1 MDTHRHPLVDKT
13 RKENGLEMSWRQQAI
28 VDTCFE
34 EGQFESA
41 ILNLEQ
47 LQSPSYKPSVCA
59 YSLQKL
65 HVILTSNRVKFAR
78 ATTDIHCITSCL

>member
-1 MDTHRHPLVDKT
+1 MGTHRHPLVDKT

-47 LQSPSYKPSVCA
+47 LQSPSYKPSV
-59 YSLQKL
+59 
-65 HVILTSNRVKFAR
+65 
-78 ATTDIHCITSCL
+78 